1 MGKRSWALIALFF
14 VAIFYSLNFNIAKA
28 VMPHYI
34 QPFGFILFRVT
45 GACLL
50 FWIVGLFIPKEKIYK
65 KDYPRIIFAALF
77 GMAINMLAFF
87 KGLNYTSP
95 INASVIMVTAPIIVL
110 LFSVFFLGEKITLSK
125 IMGLLIGF
133 IGTVL
138 IIYYGKGNPARAT
151 QPVLGNF
158 LVFINAASYA
168 IYLILVKK
176 LTTTYHPLTF
186 IKWMYLLGILFVLPF
201 GITEVLN
208 MPIADIPLQGYL
220 KIGYV
225 VVFATFGTYILN
237 IFAIRELKPTTV
249 AVFIYLQP
257 LLTTLFAVS
266 MGTDYIDGIKIVS
279 ALLICLGVYMVSLKP
294 ASKLSVAK

>member
-1 MGKRSWALIALFF
+1 MAKRTWAIIALFF
-14 VAIFYSLNFNIAKA
+14 VAIFYSLNFNIAKE

-34 QPFGFILFRVT
+34 EPFGFILFRVT

-50 FWIVGLFIPKEKIYK
+50 FWIVGSFIPKEKIYRR
-65 KDYPRIIFAALF
+65 DYPRIIFAAMF

-110 LFSVFFLGEKITLSK
+110 LFSIFFLGETITISK
-125 IMGLLIGF
+125 ILGLCIGF
-133 IGTVL
+133 MGTVL
-138 IIYYGKGNPARAT
+138 IIYYGKGNPARAI

-168 IYLILVKK
+168 VYLILVKK
-176 LTTTYHPLTF
+176 LTATYHPLTF
-186 IKWMYLLGILFVLPF
+186 IKWMYLLGIIFVLPF
-201 GITEVLN
+201 GFTEVLE
-208 MPIADIPLQGYL
+208 MPISRIPLEGYL
-220 KIGYV
+220 KISYV

-257 LLTTLFAVS
+257 LLTTLFAVA

-279 ALLICLGVYMVSLKP
+279 ALLICLGVYMVSKKP
-294 ASKLSVAK
+294 VSTTH